1 MGEAAGSSDHGCAA
15 HPVPG
20 GVNATPVWA
29 AVWRSTAR
37 MTNWIDLVIVL
48 IILVEV
54 LLGLR
59 VGFLRGVLDLAM
71 VIAGILAGA
80 VGYRI
85 VADPLGRLLHIEGNA
100 VNVLAFVLVVF
111 IVQGIL
117 SLVVAMPL
125 RAVLAAIR
133 TLPPARWLDAL
144 LGIVPG
150 AGKGMLLASLLVVT
164 AAVLPV
170 GSRVNS
176 AFEKSVLG
184 QALFSRATMVTYRV
198 QNLIGLDIADF
209 TTRVEP
215 GTETTHE
222 LPFTVSSGLTVNSE
236 DEQEMLDLVNQ
247 ERARH
252 GLASLT
258 IDPLLQEAARDH
270 SREMF
275 EFGYFGH
282 DSPVTGSPSDRL
294 DAVGAEYMVTGE
306 NLAYSPDVDV
316 AHQGLMDSTGHRANI
331 LSSEYRRVG
340 IGVIESPSR
349 GKMFTQEFAN

>member
-1 MGEAAGSSDHGCAA
+1 MA
-15 HPVPG
+15 
-20 GVNATPVWA
+20 
-29 AVWRSTAR
+29 
-37 MTNWIDLVIVL
+37 NWIDLVIVL

-71 VIAGILAGA
+71 VVAGILAGA
-80 VGYRI
+80 ADYRI
-85 VADPLGRLLHIEGNA
+85 VAEPLGRLFHIEGNA

-111 IVQGIL
+111 VVQGIL

-150 AGKGMLLASLLVVT
+150 AGKGVLLASLLVVT

-170 GSRVNS
+170 GSRVNG

-184 QALFSRATMVTYRV
+184 QALLSRATMVTYRV

-215 GTETTHE
+215 ATDATHA
-222 LPFTVSSGLTVNSE
+222 LPFTVSNGLAISRE

-247 ERARH
+247 ERERH
-252 GLASLT
+252 GLASLSS
-258 IDPLLQEAARDH
+258 DPLLQEAARDH

-275 EFGYFGH
+275 ELGYFGH
-282 DSPVTGSPSDRL
+282 DSPVSGSPSDRL
-294 DAVGAEYMVTGE
+294 DAIGAQYLVTGE

-316 AHQGLMDSTGHRANI
+316 AHEGLMNSTGHRANI
-331 LSSEYRRVG
+331 LSSEYRRIG
-340 IGVIESPSR
+340 IGVIESPTH